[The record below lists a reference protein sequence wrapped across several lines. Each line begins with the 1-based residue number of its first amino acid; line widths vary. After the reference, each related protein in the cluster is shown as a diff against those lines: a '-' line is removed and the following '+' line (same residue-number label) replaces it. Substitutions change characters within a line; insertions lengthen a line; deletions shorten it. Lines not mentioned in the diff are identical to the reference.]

1 MKPYLGFVVSSFL
14 TLVISNYISTLGL
27 ASTLDALDVIE
38 PYPLSTGV
46 VGVRGLGDNSSSV
59 EVAEVAR
66 SLDSEVP
73 HGVCDNTTCANGGVC
88 QQLND
93 GLTCHCPH
101 RILWH
106 FLPAGK

>member
-66 SLDSEVP
+66 SLDSEV
-73 HGVCDNTTCANGGVC
+73 GSTYFCGETTGGGGGWD
-88 QQLND
+88 L
-93 GLTCHCPH
+93 
-101 RILWH
+101 
-106 FLPAGK
+106 GKLETE